1 MSSSPVGYSLSNR
14 VAEVSNDE
22 MKRKFEIY
30 TSYVS
35 RVVDIL
41 DLENKIKGKS
51 LKEQYKTLDEVSDLI
66 ETFNLE
72 K

>member
-1 MSSSPVGYSLSNR
+1 
-14 VAEVSNDE
+14 
-22 MKRKFEIY
+22 MKQKLELYI
-30 TSYVS
+30 SYVS
-35 RVVDIL
+35 QVVDTL

-51 LKEQYKTLDEVSDLI
+51 LIEQYKTLDEVSDLI